1 MKFKKLLPIAL
12 ALMLCTSAGVYAAGG
27 ADAQSSDTAVYTLNL
42 ADYLRIATTTDPSP
56 SEVSYGTEYSSATI
70 DTAMTGVFKVI
81 SNNRTQDFYLQGTCP
96 TSGSSNTSCLYGADG
111 DCKNLKMVFTKA
123 DNPPQST
130 SVTNITGGSPATGD
144 NPDAI
149 GFNLTIT
156 SAREDGPD
164 ESLTAVWDTNKV
176 KYTMNNGIETFTCTV
191 SGSNDTNTF
200 STHDTDGQ
208 YQATL
213 TMTETAI

>member
-12 ALMLCTSAGVYAAGG
+12 TLMLCTSAGVYAAGG
-27 ADAQSSDTAVYTLNL
+27 ADAQSSDSAVYTLNL
-42 ADYLRIATTTDPSP
+42 ADYLRINADTEPQAST
-56 SEVSYGTEYSSATI
+56 VSYGTEYSSATI
-70 DTAMTGVFKVI
+70 DTAMTGIFKVI
-81 SNNRTQDFYLQGTCP
+81 SNNRTQDFYLQGTCQTADGATP
-96 TSGSSNTSCLYGADG
+96 CIYGADG
-111 DCKNLKMVFTKA
+111 DCKNMKIVFTKT
-123 DNPPQST
+123 DVPPAAT
-130 SVTNITGGSPATGD
+130 AVTNITGGSPTAEE

-149 GFNLTIT
+149 GFNLAIT
-156 SAREDGPD
+156 PARVDGPD
-164 ESLTAVWDTNKV
+164 EDLEAVWDTNKV

-191 SGSNDTNTF
+191 DGTNDTNTF

>member
-1 MKFKKLLPIAL
+1 MKIKKLLPITL
-12 ALMLCTSAGVYAAGG
+12 AMLLCTTGVYAAGG

-42 ADYLRIATTTDPSP
+42 ADYLRIATTTEPTASD
-56 SEVSYGTEYSSATI
+56 VSYGTEYSSATI

-81 SNNRTQDFYLQGTCP
+81 SNNRTQDFYLIGTCQ
-96 TSGSSNTSCLYGADG
+96 TADGETKCLYGADG
-111 DCKNLKMVFTKA
+111 DCKNMKMVFTKT
-123 DNPPQST
+123 DVPPAAT
-130 SVTNITGGSPATGD
+130 AVTNITGGSATTAE

-149 GFNLTIT
+149 GFNLAIT
-156 SAREDGPD
+156 PAREDGPD
-164 ESLTAVWDTNKV
+164 EDLDAVWDSDKV

-213 TMTETAI
+213 TMTETAL